1 MCYSNSVT
9 QILQIVLFPMNK
21 DVTCTF
27 RLDQEIHAKLEKLLK
42 ERGIKK
48 SDYIREAILKKM
60 YDEVLLGLD

>member
-1 MCYSNSVT
+1 
-9 QILQIVLFPMNK
+9 MNK

-27 RLDQEIHAKLEKLLK
+27 RLDKTIHDKLDKLLK
-42 ERGIKK
+42 EKGVKR